1 MIDLEIHTLTSAPA
15 GSQPLLRGLNEQVG
29 FVPNLAGRMSESP
42 ALLEAFLKLR
52 ECAAKG
58 AIDPAARELAAIAVN
73 TETGFTYGVAAHS
86 TFALKM
92 GAAAA
97 DVAAARNGQDPSD
110 PKLRAL
116 LGFVR
121 ALVRRGPDVTDRAR
135 EALAQGYAVSDLLD
149 TLVAIAV
156 PMLATS
162 VNQVATVPLDAAFE
176 PQAWKKSA

>member
-1 MIDLEIHTLTSAPA
+1 LIDIETHTLTSAPSA
-15 GSQPLLRGLNEQVG
+15 SQPLLRGLNEQVG
-29 FVPNLAGRMSESP
+29 FVPNLAGRMSGSP

-58 AIDPAARELAAIAVN
+58 SLDAATRELAAIAVN

-97 DVAAARNGQDPSD
+97 DVAAARNGRDPAD
-110 PKLRAL
+110 PKLGAL
-116 LGFVR
+116 LRFVR
-121 ALVRRGPDVTDRAR
+121 AIARRGPDVADRAR
-135 EALAQGYAVSDLLD
+135 EALAQGYGPSDLLD
-149 TLVAIAV
+149 TLAAIAV

-162 VNQVATVPLDAAFE
+162 VNQLAAVPLDAAFE
-176 PQAWKKSA
+176 PQAWRKSA